1 LFIKL
6 LLQDLLQSWERVK
19 LEVNAQGFAIDGN
32 LIIFVWDN
40 LGSPATDLPGL
51 TRKIDVTI
59 RKIVSKRRSCFQ
71 QEMKHRHTVPAL
83 AVDQNPYYVSKR
95 DHIS

>member
-59 RKIVSKRRSCFQ
+59 RKILSKRRSC
-71 QEMKHRHTVPAL
+71 L
-83 AVDQNPYYVSKR
+83 R
-95 DHIS
+95 DDVVYWYLIQ